1 MSGADYYEIKKIID
15 EIVGD
20 TQQGAILLKAIRGY
34 FTTKA
39 NIDKAGQIKVVNS
52 GIEVAKIKD
61 YKTNKKHTFSED
73 AQKAMNRFTAKLKKE
88 NARYK
93 KANCRAS
100 S

>member
-39 NIDKAGQIKVVNS
+39 NIDKAG
-52 GIEVAKIKD
+52 
-61 YKTNKKHTFSED
+61 
-73 AQKAMNRFTAKLKKE
+73 
-88 NARYK
+88 
-93 KANCRAS
+93 
-100 S
+100 